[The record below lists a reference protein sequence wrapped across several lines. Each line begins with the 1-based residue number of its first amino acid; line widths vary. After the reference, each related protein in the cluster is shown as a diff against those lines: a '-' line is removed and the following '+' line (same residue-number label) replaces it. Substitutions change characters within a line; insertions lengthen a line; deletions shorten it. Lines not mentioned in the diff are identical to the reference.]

1 MSPARPGGAT
11 RTRRATAELQVP
23 PNRLDLYHML
33 SAVVGAYVGLVFYS
47 LITPGQIPH
56 EPPLPTPD
64 PRTEVRLTHVKGLP
78 GPDGLYH
85 VAGEVKNLKDRSCRL
100 ASVSV
105 RFLDKAGNEVT
116 RTLATVE
123 RIPSGAAKPFDV
135 RAMAAGAVSFEAA
148 VDLAQY

>member
-1 MSPARPGGAT
+1 MSPSRTSAT
-11 RTRRATAELQVP
+11 RPRRQTAPLPEA

-64 PRTEVRLTHVKGLP
+64 PRTEVRLVHVKGVP
-78 GPDGLYH
+78 GPEGLYH
-85 VAGEVKNLKDRSCRL
+85 VTGGVKNLKDKSCRL
-100 ASVSV
+100 ASVTV

-116 RTLATVE
+116 RTLTTIE
-123 RIPSGAAKPFDV
+123 RIPPGQERPFDV
-135 RAMAAGAVSFEAA
+135 RAMAQGAVSFEAG

>member
-1 MSPARPGGAT
+1 
-11 RTRRATAELQVP
+11 
-23 PNRLDLYHML
+23 ML

-64 PRTEVRLTHVKGLP
+64 PRTEVKLIHVKGTP
-78 GPDGLYH
+78 GPEGLYH
-85 VAGEVKNLKDRSCRL
+85 VVGAVRNLKDRSCRL
-100 ASVSV
+100 ASVNV

-123 RIPSGAAKPFDV
+123 VIPPGGQKPFDV
-135 RAMAAGAVSFEAA
+135 RAMAAGAVSFEAGI
-148 VDLAQY
+148 DLAQY